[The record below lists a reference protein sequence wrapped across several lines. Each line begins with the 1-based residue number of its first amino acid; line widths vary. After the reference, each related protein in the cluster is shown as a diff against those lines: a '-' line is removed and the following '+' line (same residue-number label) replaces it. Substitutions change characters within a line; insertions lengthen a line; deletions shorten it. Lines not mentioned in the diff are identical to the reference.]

1 MNVMTPVV
9 APEVVGM
16 SSERLARIPDYFKA
30 YVDSQKVSG
39 LSVLVGR
46 KGEKI
51 HHSCIGVK
59 DWDTG
64 EAIAE
69 DTIFR
74 IYSMSKP
81 ITSVALMMLYE
92 EGKFRL
98 EHDVSRYI
106 PEFANLRV
114 FDGGSVDVWQTR
126 KPERPMQVLD
136 LLTHTSGLTYGFM
149 AQDTIDA
156 LYRRNKIGNLDKNDK
171 DSVDLQGFIE
181 KLAKMPLVFDPGAH
195 WNYSVATDVCGHLVE
210 VLSGQTLDE
219 FFRTRIFEPLGMI
232 DTGFFVP
239 PEKLDR
245 FATCYERKPGKKE
258 ITLQD
263 KFDKSPYAERPKFLS
278 GGGGLVST
286 SDDYFRFIQMV
297 LNGGEL
303 GGVRLLSPT
312 TVDYMRQNHL
322 PGGQSIK
329 DMGISSFSEERE
341 EGTGFGLGF
350 SVVTDPVA
358 THAPVSMGTFSW
370 GGAASTYFWIDPV
383 EDIVAVFMT
392 QLMPSST
399 FPMRPQLQ
407 TLVNAAIIESQA

>member
-9 APEVVGM
+9 APETVGM
-16 SSERLARIPDYFKA
+16 SSERLGRIPEFFKA
-30 YVDSQKVSG
+30 YVDNKKVSG
-39 LSVLVGR
+39 LSVLVAR
-46 KGEKI
+46 KGEKV
-51 HHSCIGVK
+51 HHSCVGVK

-64 EAIAE
+64 EAIEE

-74 IYSMSKP
+74 IYSMTKA

-106 PEFANLRV
+106 PEFRDLRV

-126 KPERPMQVLD
+126 KPERPMQILD

-156 LYRRNKIGNLDKNDK
+156 LYRRNKIGVLDKSSK
-171 DSVDLQGFIE
+171 EAVDLQGFVE
-181 KLAKMPLVFDPGAH
+181 KLGKLPLVFDPGSQ

-210 VLSGQTLDE
+210 VLSGMSLDE
-219 FFRTRIFEPLGMI
+219 FFRTRIFEPLGMV

-239 PEKLDR
+239 DDKLHR
-245 FATCYERKPGKKE
+245 FATCYERPAGKKE
-258 ITLQD
+258 IVLQD
-263 KFDKSPYAERPKFLS
+263 KPETSLYRTSPKFLS

-286 SDDYFRFIQMV
+286 SNDYFRFIQMV

-303 GGVRLLSPT
+303 GGARLLSPT
-312 TVDYMRQNHL
+312 TVYSMRQNHL
-322 PGGQSIK
+322 PGGQTIK

-358 THAPVSMGTFSW
+358 THAPTSMGTFSW

-383 EDIVAVFMT
+383 EEIVAVFMT

-407 TLVNAAIIESQA
+407 TLVNASIIESFA

>member
-1 MNVMTPVV
+1 MNVMTPVT
-9 APEVVGM
+9 APEKVGM
-16 SSERLARIPDYFKA
+16 SSERLARIPEFFKT
-30 YVDSQKVSG
+30 YVDNKKVSG
-39 LSVLVGR
+39 LSVLVAR
-46 KGEKI
+46 KGEKVL
-51 HHSCIGVK
+51 HSCIGVK

-64 EAIAE
+64 EPIAE

-74 IYSMSKP
+74 IYSMTKS
-81 ITSVALMMLYE
+81 ITSVALMMLFE

-106 PEFANLRV
+106 PEFKDLRV
-114 FDGGSVDVWQTR
+114 FDGGSVDLYQTR

-149 AQDTIDA
+149 FNNTVDA
-156 LYRRNKIGNLDKNDK
+156 LYRRKKIGVFDKADK
-171 DSVDLQGFIE
+171 DGVDLQGFIE
-181 KLAKMPLVFDPGAH
+181 NLARMPLCFDPGTK

-210 VLSGQTLDE
+210 VLSGMKLDE
-219 FFRTRIFEPLGMI
+219 FFRTRIFEPLGMT

-239 PEKLDR
+239 KDKLHR
-245 FATCYERKPGKKE
+245 FATCYERPAGKKE
-258 ITLQD
+258 IVLQD
-263 KFDKSPYAERPKFLS
+263 KPEGSPYTHKPNFLS

-297 LNGGEL
+297 LNGGAL
-303 GGVRLLSPT
+303 DGARLLSPT
-312 TVDYMRQNHL
+312 TVSFMRQNHL
-322 PGGQSIK
+322 MDNQSIK
-329 DMGISSFSEERE
+329 DMGISTFSEERE
-341 EGTGFGLGF
+341 DGTGFGLGF
-350 SVVTDPVA
+350 SVVVDPVA
-358 THAPVSMGTFSW
+358 TQAPTSQGTFSW

-407 TLVNAAIIESQA
+407 TLVNASILESQA

>member
-1 MNVMTPVV
+1 MNVMTPVA
-9 APEVVGM
+9 APESVGV
-16 SSERLARIPDYFKA
+16 SSERLSRIPEFFQS
-30 YVDSQKVSG
+30 YVDGKKVSG
-39 LSVLVGR
+39 LSVLVAR

-51 HHSCIGVK
+51 HHSCLGVK

-64 EAIAE
+64 EAIIE

-74 IYSMSKP
+74 IYSMTKP

-92 EGKFRL
+92 EGRFRL

-106 PEFANLRV
+106 PEFADLRV
-114 FDGGSVDVWQTR
+114 FDGGSVDLWQTR
-126 KPERPMQVLD
+126 RPERPMQVLD

-149 AQDTIDA
+149 SQDTVDA
-156 LYRRNKIGNLDKNDK
+156 LYRRQKIGVLDKNDK

-181 KLAKMPLVFDPGAH
+181 KLAGMPLVFDPGKH

-219 FFRTRIFEPLGMI
+219 FFRTRIFEPLGMV

-239 PEKLDR
+239 PEKLNR
-245 FATCYERKPGKKE
+245 FATCYERPAGKKE
-258 ITLQD
+258 IVLQD
-263 KFDKSPYAERPKFLS
+263 KPEGSAYSARPKFLS

-286 SDDYFRFIQMV
+286 SGDYFRFIQMV

-312 TVDYMRQNHL
+312 TVAYMRQNHL
-322 PGGQSIK
+322 PENRSIK

-341 EGTGFGLGF
+341 DGTGFGLGF

-358 THAPVSMGTFSW
+358 THAPISMGTYSW

-383 EDIVAVFMT
+383 EEIVAVFMT
-392 QLMPSST
+392 QLMPSAT

-407 TLVNAAIIESQA
+407 TLVNASIIESFA

>member
-9 APEVVGM
+9 APESVGV
-16 SSERLARIPDYFKA
+16 SSERLSRIPEFFRSYTDGK
-30 YVDSQKVSG
+30 KVSG
-39 LSVLVGR
+39 LSVLVAR

-51 HHSCIGVK
+51 HHSCLGVK

-64 EAIAE
+64 EAITE

-74 IYSMSKP
+74 IYSMTKP

-92 EGKFRL
+92 EGRFRL

-106 PEFANLRV
+106 PEFADLRV
-114 FDGGSVDVWQTR
+114 FNGGSVDLWQTR
-126 KPERPMQVLD
+126 RPERPMQVLD

-149 AQDTIDA
+149 SQDTVDA
-156 LYRRNKIGNLDKNDK
+156 LYRRQKIGVLDKNDK
-171 DSVDLQGFIE
+171 DGVDLQGFIE
-181 KLAKMPLVFDPGAH
+181 KLAQMPLVFDPGKH

-219 FFRTRIFEPLGMI
+219 FFRTRIFEPLGMV

-239 PEKLDR
+239 PEKLNR
-245 FATCYERKPGKKE
+245 FATCYERPAGKKE
-258 ITLQD
+258 IVLQD
-263 KFDKSPYAERPKFLS
+263 KPEGSAYSARPKFLS

-286 SDDYFRFIQMV
+286 SGDYFRFIQMV

-312 TVDYMRQNHL
+312 TVAYMRQNHL
-322 PGGQSIK
+322 PENRSIK

-341 EGTGFGLGF
+341 DGTGFGLGF

-358 THAPVSMGTFSW
+358 THAPISMGTYSW

-383 EDIVAVFMT
+383 EEIVAVFMT
-392 QLMPSST
+392 QLMPSAT

-407 TLVNAAIIESQA
+407 TLVNASIIESFA